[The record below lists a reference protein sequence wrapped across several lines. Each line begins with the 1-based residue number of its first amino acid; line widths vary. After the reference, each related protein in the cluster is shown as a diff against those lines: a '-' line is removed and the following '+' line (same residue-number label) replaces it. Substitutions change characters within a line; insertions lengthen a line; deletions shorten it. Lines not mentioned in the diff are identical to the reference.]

1 MNQIPIRHIDPML
14 KEPDF
19 SGSFSIRDVGNLLSG
34 NDMLQELHRHSF
46 FYVLVLEKGMGEHDI
61 DFISYPVQNHS
72 VFFMRPGQVHALS
85 LRNGS
90 TGYLMEFANDFYSPF
105 EKQASQVL
113 RKVSSKNYCQVD
125 ADRFGRLYSILT
137 YIFQE
142 YREKQEKYLEVIKSS
157 LDIFFI
163 ELVRQS
169 RDPQSVSS
177 VTSQYM
183 QDRLEELLELIALHA
198 ANDKQVSYYAQ
209 LLNMTPYQLNAVTKS
224 TLGKTC
230 SQLINDYVIL
240 EAKRYLLATSNQVN
254 QIAYHLGYDDVSYFV
269 RFFKKHSGHSPDAF
283 RQNFK

>member
-1 MNQIPIRHIDPML
+1 
-14 KEPDF
+14 
-19 SGSFSIRDVGNLLSG
+19 
-34 NDMLQELHRHSF
+34 
-46 FYVLVLEKGMGEHDI
+46 MGEHDI

-85 LRNGS
+85 LRKGS

-169 RDPQSVSS
+169 RDPRSVSS
-177 VTSQYM
+177 VSSQYM
-183 QDRLEELLELIALHA
+183 QDRLDELLELITLHA
-198 ANDKQVSYYAQ
+198 ATDKQVSYYAQ

-224 TLGKTC
+224 TLGKSC
-230 SQLINDYVIL
+230 SQLINEHVIL

-254 QIAYHLGYDDVSYFV
+254 QIAYHLGYDDVSYFI